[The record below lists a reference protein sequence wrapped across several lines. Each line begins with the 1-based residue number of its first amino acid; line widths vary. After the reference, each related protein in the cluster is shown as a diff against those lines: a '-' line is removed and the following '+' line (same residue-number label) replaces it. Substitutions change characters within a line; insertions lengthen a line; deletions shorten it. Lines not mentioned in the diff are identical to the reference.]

1 MKEFTVF
8 TSTALPLKVDN
19 IDTDQIIPAR
29 FLKAVTREGF
39 GEKLFHDWR
48 FNADGTEKKDSV
60 FANPMH
66 KDAHIL
72 LANENFGTGSSREHA
87 AWAIHDYGF
96 RAVIGASFGDIF
108 YNNSLKNGLLIV
120 KLEKKEIE
128 WLFHANE
135 KNPKLEITIDLPQQ
149 IVSTSAGGHFTFDIN
164 PFRKACIIKGVDDL
178 GYLLALEDKIKAYEK
193 SHSER
198 SL

>member
-29 FLKAVTREGF
+29 FLKAVTRDGF
-39 GEKLFHDWR
+39 GEKLFNDWR
-48 FNADGTEKKDSV
+48 YNADGTPKNDSV
-60 FANPMH
+60 FADPRY
-66 KDAHIL
+66 KDAHVL
-72 LANENFGTGSSREHA
+72 LVNESFGTGSSREHA

-96 RAVIGASFGDIF
+96 RCVIGASFGDIF

-135 KNPKLEITIDLPQQ
+135 KDPNLEITIDLPQQ
-149 IVSTSAGGHFTFDIN
+149 LVSTSAGGHFNFEIN
-164 PFRKACIIKGVDDL
+164 PFRKTCIVKGVDDL
-178 GYLLALEDKIKAYEK
+178 GYLLALDDKIKEYEMK
-193 SHSER
+193 SF
-198 SL
+198 